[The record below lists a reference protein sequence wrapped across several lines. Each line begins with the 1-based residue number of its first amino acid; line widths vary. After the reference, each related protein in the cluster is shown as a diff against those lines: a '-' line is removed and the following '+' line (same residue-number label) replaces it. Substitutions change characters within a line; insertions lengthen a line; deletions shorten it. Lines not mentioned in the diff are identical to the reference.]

1 MARIPQIKLNMKVL
15 HICGSYPPM
24 KCGVGDYL
32 FHLSTALSG
41 QGTLENAVLTSSQ
54 ASSVDTTEHLTVY
67 PIIDNWGIASMPRIA
82 RFIRQWDPDIVHIQ
96 YPSQG
101 YAQGGGRLRSLC
113 VALLPL
119 LAYAC
124 GKRVIQTW
132 HEYTADTFG
141 SALNFLIRAL
151 APSRLIVVRPDFS
164 TNAGPLVRT
173 LARIKSATFIHNAS
187 AIPKHR
193 FTSERLRE
201 ARSAFLQGQKRLLVF
216 FGFLYPHKGAELLFQ
231 IADPATDQLLFVG
244 GYDTDSSYMLEFNK
258 LMSSPAWSGKAR
270 LLGYKPIE
278 EVSLILSIADAVILP
293 FRTGGGVWNTSLHAA
308 ITHHRFVITTSSTQI
323 GYDEATH
330 VYYCPVDDVALM
342 KQALDSQPSA
352 SGATA
357 HDDTPD
363 EWINIARHHIT
374 LYHGLPQPG
383 HEP

>member
-1 MARIPQIKLNMKVL
+1 
-15 HICGSYPPM
+15 M

-32 FHLSTALSG
+32 LHLSTALSG
-41 QGTLENAVLTSSQ
+41 QGTLDNAVLTSSQ
-54 ASSVDTTEHLTVY
+54 ACRVDATEHLDVY
-67 PIIDNWGIASMPRIA
+67 PIIDNWGIGSIPRIA

-101 YAQGGGRLRSLC
+101 YAQGGGRLRSLS

-119 LAYAC
+119 LAFAC
-124 GKRVIQTW
+124 GKRVVQTW

-164 TNAGPLVRT
+164 TNAGFLVRM
-173 LARIKSATFIHNAS
+173 LARFKSATFIQNAS
-187 AIPKHR
+187 AIAKHR

-201 ARSAFLQGQKRLLVF
+201 ARSDFLKGQNRLLVF

-231 IADPATDQLLFVG
+231 IGDPATDQLLFVG
-244 GYDTDSSYMLEFNK
+244 GYDADSAYMLEFKK
-258 LMSSPAWSGKAR
+258 LMSSPAWSGKAQ
-270 LLGYKPIE
+270 LLGYIPME

-293 FRTGGGVWNTSLHAA
+293 FRSGGGEWNSSLHAA
-308 ITHHRFVITTSSTQI
+308 TAHHRFVITTSSTKI
-323 GYDEATH
+323 GYDKATH
-330 VYYCPVDDVALM
+330 VYYCPVDDIAQM
-342 KQALDSQPSA
+342 KQALDSQPSGSNA
-352 SGATA
+352 PAT
-357 HDDTPD
+357 DDTPD
-363 EWINIARHHIT
+363 DWANIARNHTT